1 MYMSIREFVQVFIP
15 KLDSPEKVYEL
26 FLGLGYP
33 RDKIL
38 DPTYKRKVSELE
50 LAKEE
55 REKIRNLKVALQNYR
70 RENYNLFLMRLAS
83 TLPVQSAN
91 RSPTPS
97 QTARPSTISSSISSA

>member
-1 MYMSIREFVQVFIP
+1 MNTREFVQVFIP

-38 DPTYKRKVSELE
+38 DPTYKRKISELE

-55 REKIRNLKVALQNYR
+55 REKVKNLY
-70 RENYNLFLMRLAS
+70 
-83 TLPVQSAN
+83 
-91 RSPTPS
+91 
-97 QTARPSTISSSISSA
+97 TIFKNA